1 MTDYVPMD
9 REEVEKHRD
18 IWRLIDVLGE
28 TVLELEARIDALEC
42 WRDKDETPSPR

>member
-9 REEVEKHRD
+9 REEVPACQGEIMD
-18 IWRLIDVLGE
+18 LI
-28 TVLELEARIDALEC
+28 LELERRIDALEC